1 MTAFALGDIVL
12 VARQPKD
19 MMVHIVGEVGVIE
32 SLTSTH
38 ASITCLKLDG
48 SMSGCGAVLLDCLEH
63 ETRSHWRRAKEI
75 RDANAA
81 QSFAEGMERTERY
94 RARMAALSAK
104 YGISVENVKALYSDI
119 VALNNRGWW
128 S

>member
-1 MTAFALGDIVL
+1 MTAFALGDLVL

-19 MMVHIVGEVGVIE
+19 MIVRIVGEVGVIE
-32 SLTSTH
+32 SLTSTY

-48 SMSGCGAVLLDCLEH
+48 SMSGGGGVLLDCLEH
-63 ETRSHWRRAKEI
+63 EVGPHWMRAKEI
-75 RDANAA
+75 WYAKFE
-81 QSFAEGMERTERY
+81 QLKAEGIAQTERY
-94 RARMAALSAK
+94 RARMAELSAK